1 MKISGGNF
9 DSKSNELS
17 LRSII
22 DAQLQ
27 SSKEKIHSEKLNL
40 LNQQQQNP
48 QSIFA
53 TLISS
58 KLASSHAS
66 IFTSLNSKGEGKL
79 VGHSLVKSNYF
90 SKFSS
95 PIQSPQTNS
104 TTTSVSTIPAT
115 NELIRDEFEKFKQIK
130 KNSLNSYNKQ
140 IALNSHLISL
150 TNKSQLQ
157 FNKNNSTPVRKV
169 FQVSSSPSNK
179 LKDRKHSTNTSRNS
193 MRSKPVAAS
202 CGNSVMSYSNHDSF
216 NKTGVYRTSLKSAK
230 QERKLNDKLNVF
242 EASRPVT
249 VKLFGSTDF
258 KMNLPPINKLKLFS
272 NSPTNDEFEAVRRQ
286 ISTATS
292 KRSQLT
298 VKRRNSTS
306 RNSILNFE
314 ANLVCDN
321 NNNNNNSEQGLIDK
335 MCQLNLNNNGTLN
348 WPANESAYHLIADY
362 YFNKAYAESS
372 TEDSIT
378 KCPTTLDTKSDVFNC
393 NEGEEE
399 TLYLYN
405 ERDLRYLT
413 LWGRGEV
420 KLKYNLS
427 QKCS

>member
-1 MKISGGNF
+1 MKISGDNF
-9 DSKSNELS
+9 DNKNSNELS
-17 LRSII
+17 FRSII

-40 LNQQQQNP
+40 LTQQQQNP

-53 TLISS
+53 SLISS

-66 IFTSLNSKGEGKL
+66 IFTNLNSKGEGKL
-79 VGHSLVKSNYF
+79 VGQSLVKSNYF

-95 PIQSPQTNS
+95 PIQSPPTNS

-157 FNKNNSTPVRKV
+157 FSKGNSTSVRKV
-169 FQVSSSPSNK
+169 LQVCSSPSNK

-193 MRSKPVAAS
+193 VRSKPVAAS
-202 CGNSVMSYSNHDSF
+202 CGNSAMGYSNHDSL
-216 NKTGVYRTSLKSAK
+216 NKTSVYRTSLKSAK
-230 QERKLNDKLNVF
+230 QERKLVDKLNVF

-249 VKLFGSTDF
+249 VKLFGSGDF
-258 KMNLPPINKLKLFS
+258 KMNLPPINKFKLFT
-272 NSPTNDEFEAVRRQ
+272 NSPTNEEFEAVRRQ
-286 ISTATS
+286 SSTATS
-292 KRSQLT
+292 KHSQLT
-298 VKRRNSTS
+298 AKIRNSTS

-314 ANLVCDN
+314 TKLMCDN
-321 NNNNNNSEQGLIDK
+321 NNNINSNIEQGLIDK
-335 MCQLNLNNNGTLN
+335 VCQLNFNNNGTLN

-362 YFNKAYAESS
+362 YFNKTFAERSMPNVLF
-372 TEDSIT
+372 T
-378 KCPTTLDTKSDVFNC
+378 K
-393 NEGEEE
+393 
-399 TLYLYN
+399 
-405 ERDLRYLT
+405 
-413 LWGRGEV
+413 
-420 KLKYNLS
+420 
-427 QKCS
+427 